1 MPDRPV
7 RFRIPRHGVRSGP
20 DGLSP
25 FQVRILTDPAPIRLF
40 SAPTGSGK
48 SYAFQVSVKRG
59 GAVLQVVPTRRLA
72 NALASEMVR
81 DLIRSGLTEAQ
92 AGARVHRW
100 TSDGRAALLEADP
113 EADVNLERVRQVR
126 AEGGGFII
134 YATPESLAAYL
145 LRPRP
150 YAGAD
155 VQGLFD
161 LLRLDHLVFDEFH
174 TITARG
180 MGVACAVATFLA
192 RGASPTRI
200 TFLSATPIAIRPVL
214 TAFGVPEGLIS
225 VAAEEVITGG
235 PGPDGPDRALHGDV
249 DVTIRTDPSFTEAVR
264 ADLPRIREVLA
275 RPAGSPGSQVLMIL
289 DSMAELHLRKNE
301 LDRLFTELGVPA
313 AARLAINSADDSWDR
328 DDRGPFVTG
337 REEDP
342 LAYRVLLATSSVELG
357 TSYQVGHLI
366 TNPGHGPASLAQRI
380 GRAVRG
386 DLPGTVTVTMT
397 PETEGR
403 CGWVR
408 QLIRDLDGLDEVT
421 IDRLT
426 GLLLAG
432 ARDRFEPGPDPV
444 DAEPGTFHRLPQA
457 AAWAAG
463 LFWVALERSALTPGH
478 RDTLRRFAPPIA
490 RRVGGLMRRLETS
503 PVRAAQGWHREFLD
517 EAIRVREIPQAVVL
531 VGTDGVRKNLSPRTY
546 LADSRLTRCP
556 VREDERGRLEV
567 LLDMPVD
574 RALQGLSRDRPVRIE
589 VDVPLPHR
597 ARRIPLPEE
606 GLERAYPRLLER
618 EMRDPGVLDEELDA
632 LEAARE
638 LVRLTR
644 IVPA

>member
-7 RFRIPRHGVRSGP
+7 RFRIPRHGVAMTAQ
-20 DGLSP
+20 GLSP
-25 FQVRILTDPAPIRLF
+25 FQERVLNDPAPVRLF

-48 SYAFQVSVKRG
+48 SYAFQVSVMRG

-72 NALASEMVR
+72 NALAADTVR
-81 DLIRSGLTEAQ
+81 DLIRSGLTETQ
-92 AGARVHRW
+92 AESRVHRW
-100 TSDGRAALLEADP
+100 TSDGRADLLEADP

-134 YATPESLAAYL
+134 YATPESLASYL

-150 YAGAD
+150 YAGSD

-192 RGASPTRI
+192 RGASPTRL
-200 TFLSATPIAIRPVL
+200 TFLSATPISLLPVL
-214 TAFGVPEGLIS
+214 TAFGVPEGS
-225 VAAEEVITGG
+225 VSIAAEEVITGPAG
-235 PGPDGPDRALHGDV
+235 PGGPDRALHGDV
-249 DVTIRTDPSFTEAVR
+249 DVTIRTDATLMDAVR

-289 DSMAELHLRKNE
+289 DSMAELHLRKND
-301 LDRLFTELGVPA
+301 LDRIFNDLGVPA
-313 AARLAINSADDSWDR
+313 SSRLAINSADDSADR

-337 REEDP
+337 RAEDP

-357 TSYQVGHLI
+357 TSYRAGHVI
-366 TNPGHGPASLAQRI
+366 TNPGHGPDSLAQRI

-386 DLPGTVTVTMT
+386 DLDGTVTVTMT

-408 QLIRDLDGLDEVT
+408 QLLRDLEGEEEVRVE
-421 IDRLT
+421 RLT
-426 GLLLAG
+426 ELLMA
-432 ARDRFEPGPDPV
+432 ASRARFEPGPDPV
-444 DAEPGTFHRLPQA
+444 DAEPGTFRRLPQA
-457 AAWAAG
+457 AAWSAG
-463 LFWVALERSALTPGH
+463 LFWAALERAALTPGQ
-478 RDTLRRFAPPIA
+478 RDALRRFAPPMA
-490 RRVGGLMRRLETS
+490 RRVGALLRGLEVS
-503 PVRAAQGWHREFLD
+503 PVRAARAWHDAFLS
-517 EAIRVREIPQAVVL
+517 EALRVRLIPESVIL
-531 VGTDGVRKNLSPRTY
+531 VGTDGLRKTLSPRNY
-546 LADSRLTRCP
+546 LADARLTRCP

-574 RALQGLSRDRPVRIE
+574 RALQGLRRDRPVRIQVE
-589 VDVPLPHR
+589 PPLPHR
-597 ARRIPLPEE
+597 VGRVSLPEE
-606 GLERAYPRLLER
+606 GVERAYPRLLER
-618 EMRDPGVLDEELDA
+618 EMRDAGVLPEELVA

>member
-7 RFRIPRHGVRSGP
+7 RFRIPRHGVAMTP
-20 DGLSP
+20 TGLSP
-25 FQVRILTDPAPIRLF
+25 FQERILNDPAPIRLF

-48 SYAFQVSVKRG
+48 SYAFQVSVMRG

-72 NALASEMVR
+72 NALAAEMTR
-81 DLIRSGLTEAQ
+81 DLIRSGVPEAE
-92 AGARVHRW
+92 AGTRVHRW
-100 TSDGRAALLEADP
+100 TSDGRADLLEADP
-113 EADVNLERVRQVR
+113 EADVNLERIRQVR
-126 AEGGGFII
+126 AEGAGMII
-134 YATPESLAAYL
+134 YATPESLAGYL

-150 YAGAD
+150 YSGAD

-180 MGVACAVATFLA
+180 LGVACAVATFLA
-192 RGASPTRI
+192 RGASATRI
-200 TFLSATPIAIRPVL
+200 TFLSATPISVRPVL

-225 VAAEEVITGG
+225 VAAEEVITGA

-264 ADLPRIREVLA
+264 ADLPRIRDILA
-275 RPAGSPGSQVLMIL
+275 RPLGAPGSQVLMIL

-301 LDRLFTELGVPA
+301 LDRIFTEIGVPA
-313 AARLAINSADDSWDR
+313 ASRLAINSADDSCGR

-357 TSYQVGHLI
+357 TSYRVGHLI
-366 TNPGHGPASLAQRI
+366 TNPGHGPDSLAQRI

-386 DLPGTVTVTMT
+386 DLDGTVTVTMS

-403 CGWVR
+403 CGWAR
-408 QLIRDLDGLDEVT
+408 QLIRDLEGEEEVRVE
-421 IDRLT
+421 RLT
-426 GLLLAG
+426 GLLMASSR
-432 ARDRFEPGPDPV
+432 ARFEPGPDPV
-444 DAEPGTFHRLPQA
+444 DAEPGTFRRLPQA

-478 RDTLRRFAPPIA
+478 RDTLRRFAPPMA
-490 RRVGGLMRRLETS
+490 RRVGVLLRRLEAS
-503 PVRAAQGWHREFLD
+503 PVRAAQAWHAAFLK
-517 EAIRVREIPQAVVL
+517 EALRVRLIPESVIL
-531 VGTDGVRKNLSPRTY
+531 VGTDGLRKTLSPRNY
-546 LADSRLTRCP
+546 LADTRLTRYP
-556 VREDERGRLEV
+556 VREDERGRIEV

-574 RALQGLSRDRPVRIE
+574 RALQGLRRDRPVRPEI
-589 VDVPLPHR
+589 DVPLPHR
-597 ARRIPLPEE
+597 ARRVTLPEE

-618 EMRDPGVLDEELDA
+618 EMRDPGALDEELDV

-644 IVPA
+644 IVPV

>member
-1 MPDRPV
+1 MPDQPV
-7 RFRIPRHGVRSGP
+7 RFRIPRHGVRMGP

-25 FQVRILTDPAPIRLF
+25 FQARILDDPAPIRLF

-48 SYAFQVSVKRG
+48 SYAFQVRVRRG

-72 NALASEMVR
+72 NALASEMIR
-81 DLIRSGLTEAQ
+81 DLTGSGLSEAE
-92 AGARVHRW
+92 AGRRVHRW
-100 TSDGRAALLEADP
+100 TSDGRADLLTADP
-113 EADVNLERVRQVR
+113 EADVNLERVRQIR
-126 AEGGGFII
+126 AEGGGLII
-134 YATPESLAAYL
+134 YATPESLAGYL

-161 LLRLDHLVFDEFH
+161 LLRLDHLVFDESH
-174 TITARG
+174 TLTARG

-192 RGASPTRI
+192 RGASTTRL
-200 TFLSATPIAIRPVL
+200 TFLSATPISLKPVL
-214 TAFGVPEGLIS
+214 TAFGVPEAAIS
-225 VAAEEVITGG
+225 VAAEEVITGA

-264 ADLPRIREVLA
+264 ADLPRIREILA
-275 RPAGSPGSQVLMIL
+275 RPLGAPGSQVLMVL

-301 LDRLFTELGVPA
+301 LDRLLTEVGIPA
-313 AARLAINSADDSWDR
+313 SDRLAINSADDSWDR

-337 REEDP
+337 RAEDP

-357 TSYQVGHLI
+357 TSFRVGHLLM
-366 TNPGHGPASLAQRI
+366 NPGHGPDSFAQRI
-380 GRAVRG
+380 GRVVRG
-386 DLPGTVTVTMT
+386 DLPGTVTVTLT

-403 CGWVR
+403 CGWAR
-408 QLIRDLDGLDEVT
+408 QLLRDLEGAAEVR
-421 IDRLT
+421 IDQLT
-426 GLLLAG
+426 DLLLAST
-432 ARDRFEPGPDPV
+432 RDRFEPGRDPI
-444 DAEPGTFHRLPQA
+444 DAEPGTFRRLPQA

-463 LFWVALERSALTPGH
+463 LFWVALERSTLTPGQ
-478 RDTLRRFAPPIA
+478 REALRRFAPPFA
-490 RRVGGLMRRLETS
+490 RRVGGLLRRLEGS
-503 PVRAAQGWHREFLD
+503 PVRASQAWHKAFLA
-517 EAIRVREIPQAVVL
+517 EAFRVRQIPEAVVL
-531 VGTDGVRKNLSPRTY
+531 VGTDGVRKTLSPRNY
-546 LADSRLTRCP
+546 LADARLTRFP

-574 RALQGLSRDRPVRIE
+574 RALQGLRRDRPVRVQ

-597 ARRIPLPEE
+597 VRRILLEE
-606 GLERAYPRLLER
+606 DGIERAYPRLLER
-618 EMRDPGVLDEELDA
+618 EMRDAGVLAEELDA

-644 IVPA
+644 IVPV